1 MKSNAENDLLKVKNR
16 ESINHHF
23 WNIEDL
29 SNYLNVKVKTIYSMV
44 PDIPHYRIGKLIR
57 FKKDEID
64 SWLEGKRANVHQT
77 MKNKKTLEST
87 NNQIDLLIRKTIDRA
102 KEEDYNSHHGKS
114 DRIKTQEKEMNYGS
128 I

>member
-1 MKSNAENDLLKVKNR
+1 MKSNAENDLLKVKNS
-16 ESINHHF
+16 ESMNHHF

-64 SWLEGKRANVHQT
+64 SWLESKRENDQEN
-77 MKNKKTLEST
+77 MKKRKTREST

-102 KEEDYNSHHGKS
+102 KQEDYNSHHGKS
-114 DRIKTQEKEMNYGS
+114 DWIKTQEKEMNYGS